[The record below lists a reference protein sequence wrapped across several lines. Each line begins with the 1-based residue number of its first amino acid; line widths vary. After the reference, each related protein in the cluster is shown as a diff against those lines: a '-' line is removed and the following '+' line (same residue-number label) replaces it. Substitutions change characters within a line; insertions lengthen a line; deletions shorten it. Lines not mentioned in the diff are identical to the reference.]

1 LFRKIKKI
9 TMEIKTIVEKDVYIF
24 ELKGN
29 LLGEVDGKP
38 MMNECTKALNANCAK
53 MIFNLENLKFINST
67 GLGSLLTLINKSKE
81 KNVKM
86 VFTNLP
92 AQLSKLIAITKLDSV
107 VIAAD
112 SVESA
117 RAMI

>member
-1 LFRKIKKI
+1 
-9 TMEIKTIVEKDVYIF
+9 MEIKTTIEKDVYIF

-38 MMNECTKALNANCAK
+38 MMNECTKALNTNCSK
-53 MIFNLENLKFINST
+53 LIFNLEQLKFINST
-67 GLGSLLTLINKSKE
+67 GLGSLLNLINKSKE
-81 KNVKM
+81 KGVKI

-92 AQLSKLIAITKLDSV
+92 AQLSKLIAITKLESIV
-107 VIAAD
+107 VAAD

-117 RAMI
+117 RNMV